1 MKLEQLLLFEH
12 IVIQCHDNPDADAI
26 ASGYGILAWLQEQGK
41 SPRLIYGGKQ
51 PIRKKNLVLMVNCL
65 DIPIEHVQEL
75 SEEPDLLLLVDC
87 QYGERNVQPFAGKT
101 VAEIDHHKS
110 KASAPSEWKE
120 HRDNYGA
127 CATIVWDMMCRAGFY
142 EEERRAGRSSELEER
157 LATAFYYGLYM
168 DTGRMQELRHPRD
181 KDLRDTMEFRRSQ
194 SLLFLF
200 QNNNLTL
207 EELTIAGKALS
218 SYDHCAEHRFAIV
231 RADRCDPNILGV
243 ISDLLIEVEAVDTCA
258 AYCMLEDGAK
268 LSVRS
273 CVRETRANELAE
285 YLCGGGGHPHKAG
298 GFLKESLAAQEY
310 EEAYRQPIPDPAE
323 QGIHRLLTD
332 RMRRY
337 FEEQDLIYSGTGRV
351 PDLSDAPLYRKLPVT
366 IGYVRGADL
375 YPAGTKVI
383 VRMLE
388 GDLPVTV
395 ELDTYFIIGIESE
408 VYINTE
414 AYFLSHNVPGEA
426 PYEFHGEYAPTVRE
440 AVKAVGVESRSLK
453 EYART
458 CVPKGDSLIHAREI
472 TRRTKVFVDWSDS
485 YMLGNPGDLLASRA
499 DNPADVY
506 IIRKDIFEKT
516 YERCT
521 EEETLRH
528 TEK

>member
-1 MKLEQLLLFEH
+1 MKLEQLLRFEH

-26 ASGYGILAWLQEQGK
+26 ASGYGILTWLREQGK

-51 PIRKKNLVLMVNCL
+51 PIRKKNLVLMVDCL

-75 SEEPDLLLLVDC
+75 PKQPDLLLLVDC
-87 QYGERNVQPFAGKT
+87 QYGERNVQQFTGK
-101 VAEIDHHKS
+101 VIAEIDHHKS
-110 KASAPSEWKE
+110 KASGPSEWKE

-127 CATIVWDMMCRAGFY
+127 CATIVWDMMCQSGFY
-142 EEERRAGRSSELEER
+142 EEERRIRRSSGLEEN
-157 LATAFYYGLYM
+157 LSTAFYYGLYM
-168 DTGRMQELRHPRD
+168 DTGRMQELRHPKD
-181 KDLRDTMEFRRSQ
+181 KDLRDTMEFRCSQ
-194 SLLFLF
+194 NLLFLF

-218 SYDHCAEHRFAIV
+218 NYDHFEEYRFAIV
-231 RADRCDPNILGV
+231 EAKRCDPNILGV
-243 ISDLLIEVEAVDTCA
+243 ISDLLIEADAVDTCVV
-258 AYCMLEDGAK
+258 YCILDDGAK

-285 YLCGGGGHPHKAG
+285 YLCGGGGHPRKAG
-298 GFLKESLAAQEY
+298 GFLKERLAAQEY
-310 EEAYRQPIPDPAE
+310 EEAYGQPIPAQTE

-332 RMRRY
+332 RMKRY
-337 FEEQDLIYSGTGRV
+337 FMEQDLIYSGTDRV

-366 IGYVRGADL
+366 IGYVRGTDL

-395 ELDTYFIIGIESE
+395 EHDTYFMIGVESE

-414 AYFLSHNVPGEA
+414 AYFLSHNVLSEA
-426 PYEFHGEYAPTVRE
+426 PYEFHGEYAPTIRE

-458 CVPKGDSLIHAREI
+458 CIPKDDSLIHAREI
-472 TRRTKVFVDWSDS
+472 TRKTKVFVTWSDS
-485 YMLGNPGDLLASRA
+485 YMLGKPGDVLASRA

-506 IIRKDIFEKT
+506 IIQKDIFEKT
-516 YERCT
+516 YERCA
-521 EEETLRH
+521 
-528 TEK
+528 EK